1 MTGIAV
7 AFAGINAA
15 PNVLYTA
22 GLYNTTLSAADQSP
36 ITASATSQFGSTS
49 VNYTWIGYYRAATT
63 GSVSLSLACPY
74 QEFIDGSPGF
84 WGGGGSSVGRLW
96 FGATAV
102 SGFNNS
108 NTNITATNTTSS
120 TSVSVS
126 NGNYYPIRINWQ
138 TSLPYD
144 QEGFFNINTY
154 WATSSITFSAGGSS
168 SVSVWYN
175 SRTNGF

>member
-1 MTGIAV
+1 MTGIAA
-7 AFAGINAA
+7 AFVGITAA

-22 GLYNTTLSAADQSP
+22 GLYNTSLASADQSP
-36 ITASATSQFGSTS
+36 ITASGSS
-49 VNYTWIGYYRAATT
+49 AGGAISLNYTWIGYYRANTT
-63 GSVSLSLACPY
+63 GSVSLSLQCPY
-74 QEFIDGSPGF
+74 TEFVDGSQQF

-96 FGATAV
+96 FGTTAV
-102 SGFNNS
+102 SGFTNGNA
-108 NTNITATNTTSS
+108 NITATNNTASS
-120 TSVSVS
+120 SVSVA

-144 QEGFFNINTY
+144 EEGFFNIDEY
-154 WATSSITFSAGGSS
+154 YAQSSITFLAGGSS